1 MKCKSVSNVSP
12 RYIQIH
18 FNFSGPFGEEMT
30 QQLVGL
36 AESINEEPGFIW
48 KIWTESE
55 KNQQAGGIYL
65 FESEETA
72 QAYIKKHTAR
82 LKNLGVDEVTFT
94 LFGVNDALT
103 KINHGNLCR

>member
-1 MKCKSVSNVSP
+1 
-12 RYIQIH
+12 
-18 FNFSGPFGEEMT
+18 MT

-55 KNQQAGGIYL
+55 KTSKLAAFTCLNPKKRRRLIL
-65 FESEETA
+65 
-72 QAYIKKHTAR
+72 KHTAR
-82 LKNLGVDEVTFT
+82 LKNLGVDEVTFK

>member
-1 MKCKSVSNVSP
+1 MSKTLL
-12 RYIQIH
+12 QIH

-36 AESINEEPGFIW
+36 ADSINEEPGFIW

>member
-1 MKCKSVSNVSP
+1 MRSRASSGKSGQKARKTSK
-12 RYIQIH
+12 
-18 FNFSGPFGEEMT
+18 
-30 QQLVGL
+30 L
-36 AESINEEPGFIW
+36 AVF
-48 KIWTESE
+48 T
-55 KNQQAGGIYL
+55 L

>member
-1 MKCKSVSNVSP
+1 GDNVVDKYLHSGIMYP
-12 RYIQIH
+12 GGNAL
-18 FNFSGPFGEEMT
+18 NFAVYAKLADIPSAFMGAFG
-30 QQLVGL
+30 
-36 AESINEEPGFIW
+36 N
-48 KIWTESE
+48 
-55 KNQQAGGIYL
+55 GIYL

-103 KINHGNLCR
+103 

>member
-1 MKCKSVSNVSP
+1 MSKTLL
-12 RYIQIH
+12 QIH

-48 KIWTESE
+48 KSGQKRE
-55 KNQQAGGIYL
+55 NQQAGGIYL

>member
-1 MKCKSVSNVSP
+1 
-12 RYIQIH
+12 
-18 FNFSGPFGEEMT
+18 MT
-30 QQLVGL
+30 QQMVGL
-36 AESINEEPGFIW
+36 AESINEEPVFIW

-72 QAYIKKHTAR
+72 RAYIKKHTAR
-82 LKNLGVDEVTFT
+82 LKNLGVDEVTFK